1 MAKRVNYSDI
11 TDDIR
16 KLTDICLE
24 NSNIDPE
31 LYNRYEVK
39 RGLRDLNG
47 KGVLA
52 GLTEISEI
60 RTLKIEDGVEKQCPG
75 KLFYRGINVEDIVKG
90 CVSENRFGFEETVYL
105 LLFGKLP
112 NKEQLADFTKLLG
125 YYRTLPSSFVRDVIL
140 KKPSSNMMN
149 GLSRSVLT
157 LYSYDTNPEDTS
169 LENVMRQCIQLI
181 SIFPM
186 LTVYSYHAHRYYYQ
200 DEALIIHRPRT
211 DLSAAENILHLLL
224 EAYKAGLIK

>member
-90 CVSENRFGFEETVYL
+90 CVAENRFGFEETVYL

-112 NKEQLADFTKLLG
+112 TKEQLAEFTKLL
-125 YYRTLPSSFVRDVIL
+125 
-140 KKPSSNMMN
+140 
-149 GLSRSVLT
+149 
-157 LYSYDTNPEDTS
+157 
-169 LENVMRQCIQLI
+169 
-181 SIFPM
+181 
-186 LTVYSYHAHRYYYQ
+186 
-200 DEALIIHRPRT
+200 
-211 DLSAAENILHLLL
+211 
-224 EAYKAGLIK
+224 

>member
-75 KLFYRGINVEDIVKG
+75 KLF
-90 CVSENRFGFEETVYL
+90 
-105 LLFGKLP
+105 
-112 NKEQLADFTKLLG
+112 
-125 YYRTLPSSFVRDVIL
+125 
-140 KKPSSNMMN
+140 
-149 GLSRSVLT
+149 LSRH
-157 LYSYDTNPEDTS
+157 
-169 LENVMRQCIQLI
+169 QCGGYRERLCFREPFRIRGNRI
-181 SIFPM
+181 PFA
-186 LTVYSYHAHRYYYQ
+186 VR
-200 DEALIIHRPRT
+200 
-211 DLSAAENILHLLL
+211 
-224 EAYKAGLIK
+224 